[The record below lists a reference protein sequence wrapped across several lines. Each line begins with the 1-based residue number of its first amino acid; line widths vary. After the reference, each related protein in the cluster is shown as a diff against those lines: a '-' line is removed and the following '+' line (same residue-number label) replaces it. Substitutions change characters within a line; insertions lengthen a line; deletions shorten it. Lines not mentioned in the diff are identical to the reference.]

1 MNIKEETTVNASKV
15 EEKVKEYVDK
25 ISDLILEVDDVDYQQ
40 LAPILMEL
48 DNEDM
53 KVKVP
58 YAYISDKERYQL
70 AVVTML
76 HGLKGMDFMYNT
88 NE

>member
-1 MNIKEETTVNASKV
+1 
-15 EEKVKEYVDK
+15 
-25 ISDLILEVDDVDYQQ
+25 
-40 LAPILMEL
+40 MEL

-53 KVKVP
+53 KVEVP
-58 YAYISDKERYQL
+58 YAYISYKERYQL
-70 AVVTML
+70 AVDTML

>member
-1 MNIKEETTVNASKV
+1 
-15 EEKVKEYVDK
+15 
-25 ISDLILEVDDVDYQQ
+25 
-40 LAPILMEL
+40 MEL

-53 KVKVP
+53 KVEVP
-58 YAYISDKERYQL
+58 YAYISDKERYKL

-76 HGLKGMDFMYNT
+76 YGLKGMDLMYNT

>member
-1 MNIKEETTVNASKV
+1 
-15 EEKVKEYVDK
+15 
-25 ISDLILEVDDVDYQQ
+25 
-40 LAPILMEL
+40 MEL

-53 KVKVP
+53 KVEVP

-76 HGLKGMDFMYNT
+76 HWLKVIDLMYNT